1 MKKQEDPSK
10 GRTRGLQR
18 RSRNIDSSPYFLGFS
33 LGLRKWKRER
43 EKKKKKKER
52 DPLFNEL
59 SYLLLYLAPSIPSI
73 YLFNT
78 HKKKALSYSNFRQ
91 KVYIRLQFT
100 GESRTHTNTN

>member
-1 MKKQEDPSK
+1 MKE
-10 GRTRGLQR
+10 
-18 RSRNIDSSPYFLGFS
+18 
-33 LGLRKWKRER
+33 RER
-43 EKKKKKKER
+43 EKKKKKKKER

-78 HKKKALSYSNFRQ
+78 QKKKALSYSNFRQ

-100 GESRTHTNTN
+100 EESRTHTNTN